1 MVYKE
6 FTAFPRKFDNGKV
19 FFSLPEVGK
28 YARRDA
34 NCH

>member
-6 FTAFPRKFDNGKV
+6 FTTFPRKFDHGKV
-19 FFSLPEVGK
+19 GKNEVGK
-28 YARRDA
+28 NARRDA

>member
-6 FTAFPRKFDNGKV
+6 FMTFSRKFDWGKV

-28 YARRDA
+28 YACRDA
-34 NCH
+34 V

>member
-1 MVYKE
+1 MVYNE
-6 FTAFPRKFDNGKV
+6 FTTCPRKFDRSKI

-34 NCH
+34 NLY

>member
-1 MVYKE
+1 MVYRVYDIPEKI
-6 FTAFPRKFDNGKV
+6 DHGKV

-28 YARRDA
+28 YARPDA